1 MGLGFPPPGGRRIL
15 VRFLSALSDSGLGG
29 SLWGRLTFFLLRSF
43 RLKLKLWLLRYP
55 PSTLALRL
63 LRARFPCPAFARRLQ
78 REILKC
84 GEKGGSGL

>member
-1 MGLGFPPPGGRRIL
+1 M

-29 SLWGRLTFFLLRSF
+29 SLWGQSTFFLLRSF
-43 RLKLKLWLLRYP
+43 RLKLKLWLPRHP

-63 LRARFPCPAFARRLQ
+63 WRSRFPCPAFARQLQ

-84 GEKGGSGL
+84 GKEGGSGL